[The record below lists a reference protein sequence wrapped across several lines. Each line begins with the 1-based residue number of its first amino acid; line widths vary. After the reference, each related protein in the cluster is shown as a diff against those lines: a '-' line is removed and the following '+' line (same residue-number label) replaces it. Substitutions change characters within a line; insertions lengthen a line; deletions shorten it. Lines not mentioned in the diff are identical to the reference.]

1 MKESRWKRRRFCI
14 ECPLH
19 HQQTGA
25 SLSAVAE
32 FSFPEWTEY
41 RKKNGLDPLG
51 MQNSSVNLYQTL
63 IPGIGNVTLR
73 MRYYGLYAWL
83 SWVYAKRIG
92 DTNPKTWQRMI
103 RRTEALYALIA
114 QRRGDEGGVTGT
126 EWAQEKLKNPA
137 SGTIDF
143 AEAAKTR
150 KETSDYYFAVDWG
163 AYGLAYASQ
172 LFQIGIFD
180 PSREHAIAMPSL
192 ELGEKLAQAFDKELG
207 ELSAPFHETIQRG
220 KVSLHDLDVFARLAP
235 SGIRKS
241 GPERKLYEDILF
253 ARTGPQDEEALSR
266 RSSLVLILKIAEQ
279 IQRAPTPDD
288 VRWILYAGKDRKGQ
302 SFAPGTKELEA
313 QIERWRIYHANDLCH
328 VALECLL
335 KFILD
340 KLGDH
345 PRGIDP
351 SVLIAQ
357 CVEDITSTTGSPPT
371 SWGDFV
377 ANLDPI
383 ENSGDPSAGNSE
395 AALAAAIMAVRR
407 AVDYCSAEIAWK
419 ALTLHALLHRRF
431 RQNAQAVTEELKTLD
446 FTAFHS
452 LLTEGRYLDQFG
464 DAPFSDAVARI
475 MEERVMRRHLW
486 VALRKFQRQGDY
498 TFLIETDDGL
508 IRLRE
513 KDGPVFTNPRLGPAI
528 RFLRDIHLM
537 DDNGLTRRG
546 AEVLQAS

>member
-1 MKESRWKRRRFCI
+1 MSV
-14 ECPLH
+14 
-19 HQQTGA
+19 
-25 SLSAVAE
+25 VAE
-32 FSFPEWTEY
+32 LSFPEWTEY

-51 MQNSSVNLYQTL
+51 MQNSSVHLYQTL

-92 DTNPKTWQRMI
+92 DTNPKAWQRMI

-126 EWAQEKLKNPA
+126 EWAQEKLKD
-137 SGTIDF
+137 STSRTIDF

-150 KETSDYYFAVDWG
+150 RETSDYYFAVDWG

-192 ELGEKLAQAFDKELG
+192 ELGEKLAQAFDKEMG
-207 ELSAPFHETIQRG
+207 ELSAPFYEAIQRG
-220 KVSLHDLDVFARLAP
+220 KVSLRELDVFARLAP
-235 SGIRKS
+235 SGIRKG

-253 ARTGPQDEEALSR
+253 ARTGPQDEEAISR
-266 RSSLVLILKIAEQ
+266 RSSLLLILKVAEQ

-288 VRWILYAGKDRKGQ
+288 VRWLLYAGKDRKGQ
-302 SFAPGTKELEA
+302 LFAPGTKELEA
-313 QIERWRIYHANDLCH
+313 QIERWRIYQANDLCH

-340 KLGDH
+340 KLGDY
-345 PRGIDP
+345 PRGIAP
-351 SVLIAQ
+351 SALIAQ
-357 CVEDITSTTGSPPT
+357 CVEDVTSTTGNPPA
-371 SWGDFV
+371 SWNAFV
-377 ANLDPI
+377 AGLDAV
-383 ENSGDPSAGNSE
+383 ENTGDPSAANSE
-395 AALAAAIMAVRR
+395 AALAAAIMTARR
-407 AVDYCSAEIAWK
+407 VADYCSAEIARS
-419 ALTLHALLHRRF
+419 ALTLLALLHRRF
-431 RQNAQAVTEELKTLD
+431 RQNTQAVTEELKTLD
-446 FTAFHS
+446 LTAFHS

-464 DAPFSDAVARI
+464 DTPFSDAVARI
-475 MEERVMRRHLW
+475 IEERVIRRHLW

-498 TFLIETDDGL
+498 TFLIEADDGL
-508 IRLRE
+508 IWLRE

-528 RFLRDIHLM
+528 RFLRDIHLI

-546 AEVLQAS
+546 VEVLQAS